1 MKVLLDSS
9 SLIAAMLPDHVHHAP
24 AHAWLSRAIAGD
36 LEFVVSGHSVAEVYS
51 VLTRLPRTPRI
62 SPSEAWRMVQDNI
75 LSCAQIV
82 VLTGDDYVVLLAELS
97 RQSLGGGLVYDAI
110 IAQAAALAEVDLLV
124 TLNTDHFQQVWPSG
138 ARKITSPLMVTP
150 PS

>member
-1 MKVLLDSS
+1 
-9 SLIAAMLPDHVHHAP
+9 MLPDHVHHAP

-36 LEFVVSGHSVAEVYS
+36 LEFVVSGHRVAEVYS
-51 VLTRLPRTPRI
+51 VLTRLPRSPRI

-97 RQSLGGGLVYDAI
+97 RHSLGGGLVYDAI

-138 ARKITSPLMVTP
+138 VSKITSPLMTTP
-150 PS
+150 PN